1 MEKQYI
7 LLCASNRHR
16 VEVAQSCPTPCKP
29 MDRSPPGFSVHGIL
43 LAEYTRGLSFLSP
56 GDLSDPGIKPRS
68 PTSQADSLPTEPRGK
83 PTNRHKKSTKV
94 ISDRLA
100 FKCK

>member
-1 MEKQYI
+1 MEKQHA
-7 LLCASNRHR
+7 LLCATSRHG
-16 VEVAQSCPTPCKP
+16 VEVAQSCPAPCKP
-29 MDRSPPGFSVHGIL
+29 TDRSPPGSSVLGIL
-43 LAEYTRGLSFLSP
+43 AEHMRGLSFLSP
-56 GDLSDPGIKPRS
+56 GDLSDPGVKPRS

-94 ISDRLA
+94 ISYQLA